1 LRTGARAHHNST
13 VTDDGEHPGPTA
25 PVDEE
30 SPVTDDDRNR
40 YGLLLDRAA
49 ERGLLGPYDY
59 EVRLRDLAAAST
71 IEQMN
76 GIVSELPA
84 FAAVPPTTGST
95 RARASRTPATGG
107 AADLRSARRRSSPWL
122 LLVIVVVVVAASL
135 VFLAVYAGHL
145 VRTHNSGLAP
155 AAVPAR
161 PVSAL
166 RP

>member
-1 LRTGARAHHNST
+1 

-25 PVDEE
+25 PVDDE
-30 SPVTDDDRNR
+30 SPVTDEDRNH

-49 ERGLLGPYDY
+49 ERGLLGPSDY

-71 IEQMN
+71 IDQMN
-76 GIVSELPA
+76 RIVTELPA
-84 FAAVPPTTGST
+84 FAAAPPTGSA
-95 RARASRTPATGG
+95 RARASRTPATRG

-161 PVSAL
+161 PVSAP